1 MTTTLLSELGKRLD
15 WPEEAH
21 VFSPPGAGP
30 AVYSRLAHLKIEKPL
45 ARLLGPDHVKV
56 KVGILAR
63 DPESNSSDPPV
74 SLICEFNTAIT
85 PSQLNTTRKLAWNFC
100 RSPLLITLEPHLTRA
115 WSCYERPDPKTGYF
129 PMAPLVD
136 TGQRDLFGAVSSEDV
151 LHWTCLTSGYFM
163 ACNEERFDRE
173 QRADVTLLENLRYIR
188 KRLRHRLPEHIAH
201 DLLARIIFIQFL
213 FQRADEAGYT
223 ALNPRELQRLHQE
236 GILSERHNDLPS
248 ILRHKSD
255 TFALFTWL
263 NERFNGDL
271 FPASYVEEQDYVDGQ
286 HDLSLLADFVSGT
299 LAMGTGQ
306 HLLWPHYSFDTIPL
320 EFISSIYE
328 EFVTKRPDETSIG
341 EHYTR
346 PFLVDFILDKVLPW
360 SSDKYDVKIL
370 DPCCG
375 SGVFLVKAF
384 QRLIQRWRNANPGM
398 EPSAPLL
405 RQLLEKN
412 IFGVDINPEAIRVSS
427 LSLYLAMCD
436 EIDPKYYWT
445 RVHFPP
451 LRGTRLHTGD
461 FFDEDT
467 PEISSKMTRS
477 SERTDKGFDIV
488 VGNAPWGKNSL
499 TQKAKDWCK
508 AHNWAPIGNQSGALF
523 LAKAVTLCKAT
534 GEICMIQPAGALL
547 FNVSTSALGFRRK
560 LFSEY
565 KVHEIVNLSDLRFL
579 NIFPEAV
586 GPACVV
592 WLRPVQA
599 DEEPIAY
606 WSPKRVQMEDDD
618 QRIVIDD
625 QSLNWVWPEEAS
637 VDSEVW
643 ASLMWGGR
651 RDLEIVQ
658 RIKAIDGRI
667 AYKPKTGFFRG
678 KREKRYP
685 TFLRKRILED
695 DPAFLSRPMLI
706 DAEAFPRNDDEG
718 FDRARRLPTFELPLA
733 ILKATWMTEVQRF
746 KAAVVSSPTEKH
758 LLYSKSYS
766 GFHSTDENALASI
779 VLTYNSALA
788 VYYFFMTSG
797 RLASYR
803 PSLRNKDIKQLPIV
817 RVPGLTRG
825 DMVNLSDSEINTKVF
840 HAYNL
845 SPVEEVLISDFMTFT
860 LPDFK
865 DPANAPGRHPLTTS
879 VKAQEDTLGLYA
891 QWFLK
896 VLAAGFGDE
905 RALSATIFI
914 SDGTTPLPFCIVGI
928 HLDSLSQNQIRPQ
941 PIDRDSW
948 VKNIKELDDDFR
960 KQTGSSL
967 YHRRVARVYV
977 NYRMEGDPGERTV
990 LSVFLVKPN
999 QIRYWT
1005 RSAALRDADAV
1016 SCDLLSWSETN
1027 LSKEEGVVQ

>member
-1 MTTTLLSELGKRLD
+1 MTTTLLSELSQRLD
-15 WPEEAH
+15 WPEEDY
-21 VFSPPGAGP
+21 VLSPPGAGP
-30 AVYSRLAHLKIEKPL
+30 AVYSRLARLKIEKPL
-45 ARLLGPDHVKV
+45 TRLLGPDHV

-63 DPESNSSDPPV
+63 DPESDSSDPPV
-74 SLICEFNTAIT
+74 SLICEFNRAIT
-85 PSQLNTTRKLAWNFC
+85 PNELNTTRKLAWNFC
-100 RSPLLITLEPHLTRA
+100 RSPLLITLEPHLIRA
-115 WSCYERPDPKTGYF
+115 WSCYERPDAKTGFF
-129 PMAPLVD
+129 PMPPLVD
-136 TGQRDLFGAVSSEDV
+136 TGQGYLFGAVSSADV
-151 LHWTCLTSGYFM
+151 LHWTYLTSGYFM
-163 ACNEERFDRE
+163 ACNEKRFDRE

-188 KRLRHRLPEHIAH
+188 KRLTSRLPEHIAH

-223 ALNPRELQRLHQE
+223 ALNERKLQHLHEE
-236 GILSERHNDLPS
+236 GILSECHNDLPS

-271 FPASYVEEQDYVDGQ
+271 FPASYVEEQHDVDEQ

-299 LAMGTGQ
+299 LAMPTGQ
-306 HLLWPHYSFDTIPL
+306 HLLWRHYSFDTIPL

-328 EFVTKRPDETSIG
+328 EFVTERKDKTSIG

-360 SSDKYDVKIL
+360 SGDNYDVKIL

-375 SGVFLVKAF
+375 SGGFLVKAF

-405 RQLLEKN
+405 RQLLEEN

-445 RVHFPP
+445 RVRFPP
-451 LRGTRLHTGD
+451 LRETRLHHRD
-461 FFDEDT
+461 FFNEDT
-467 PEISSKMTRS
+467 PEISSRRARNP
-477 SERTDKGFDIV
+477 ERTDDGFDIV
-488 VGNAPWGKNSL
+488 VGNAPWGKKSL
-499 TQKAKDWCK
+499 TQEAKDWCK
-508 AHNWAPIGNQSGALF
+508 AHNWIPIGNQSGALF
-523 LAKAVTLCKAT
+523 LAKAVTLCRPT
-534 GEICMIQPAGALL
+534 GEICMIEPAGALL
-547 FNVSTSALGFRRK
+547 FNVSTSALAFRRK

-565 KVHEIVNLSDLRFL
+565 KVHEITNLSDLRFL

-586 GPACVV
+586 GPACIV
-592 WLRPVQA
+592 WLRPVQP

-606 WSPKRVQMEDDD
+606 WSPKRVQMEDED

-637 VDSEVW
+637 VDSGVW

-667 AYKPKTGFFRG
+667 VYKPKTGFFRG

-685 TFLRKRILED
+685 ASLGKRILED

-706 DAEAFPRNDDEG
+706 DAGAFPCNDDER
-718 FDRARRLPTFELPLA
+718 FDRARKLPTFELPLA
-733 ILKATWMTEVQRF
+733 ILKATWTTEVQRF
-746 KAAVVSSPTEKH
+746 KAAIVSSPTESH

-779 VLTYNSALA
+779 VLSYNSALA

-817 RVPGLTRG
+817 RIPGLTWE
-825 DMVNLSDSEINTKVF
+825 DMVNLSDSEINTRVF

-845 SPVEEVLISDFMTFT
+845 SPVEEVLISDFMTVT

-865 DPANAPGRHPLTTS
+865 DPANAPGRRTLTTS
-879 VKAQEDTLGLYA
+879 VKAQEDTLGPYA
-891 QWFLK
+891 QWFLD
-896 VLAAGFGDE
+896 VLAAGFGVE
-905 RALSATIFI
+905 RALSATIFV
-914 SDGTTPLPFCIVGI
+914 SDGDFPLPFCIVGI
-928 HLDSLSQNQIRPQ
+928 HLDSLSKSRIQTQLIH
-941 PIDRDSW
+941 RDGW
-948 VKNIKELDDDFR
+948 AKNIKELDGDFR
-960 KQTGSSL
+960 KQTDSSL
-967 YHRRVARVYV
+967 YDRRVARIYV
-977 NYRMEGDPGERTV
+977 NYRVEGDSGTRTIP
-990 LSVFLVKPN
+990 SVFLVKPN

-1005 RSAALRDADAV
+1005 KSAALRDADGV
-1016 SCDLLSWSETN
+1016 SCDLLSWSESN
-1027 LSKEEGVVQ
+1027 LSEERGVAQ